1 MRCEECV
8 LLCAS
13 PFTSVDSLSRRAYCV
28 ATFAEQLGTV
38 IVDREFVA
46 LKEIAGI
53 PLSRNVRPSI
63 AVIDYSSMLLF
74 IIIHV

>member
-1 MRCEECV
+1 M
-8 LLCAS
+8 
-13 PFTSVDSLSRRAYCV
+13 